1 MEEGKDNK
9 KRKKVT
15 MKENNNIG
23 SNGNEEEESVSQI
36 IIIIIITTVR
46 TILQS
51 NYSYCQPSLLIADK
65 IISLIT
71 QFPFWWSCYGHKSTF
86 PEKRL

>member
-23 SNGNEEEESVSQI
+23 SNGNEEEEESVSQ
-36 IIIIIITTVR
+36 IIIIITTVR

-51 NYSYCQPSLLIADK
+51 NYSYCQPSPLIADK

-71 QFPFWWSCYGHKSTF
+71 QFTFWWSCYGHKSTF

>member
-36 IIIIIITTVR
+36 IIIITTVR

-51 NYSYCQPSLLIADK
+51 NYSYCRPSLLIADK

>member
-23 SNGNEEEESVSQI
+23 SNGNEEESVSQ

-71 QFPFWWSCYGHKSTF
+71 QFPFWWSCYGHKSIF

>member
-36 IIIIIITTVR
+36 IIIITTVR
-46 TILQS
+46 TIFQS